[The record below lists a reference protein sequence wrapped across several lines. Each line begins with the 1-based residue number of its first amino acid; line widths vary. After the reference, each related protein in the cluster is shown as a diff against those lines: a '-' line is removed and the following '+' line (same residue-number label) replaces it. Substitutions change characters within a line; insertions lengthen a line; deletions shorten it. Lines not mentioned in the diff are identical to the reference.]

1 MGSTFDIA
9 RELTALSHQL
19 SAKRNHKYRGLK
31 PDSYHRIRIALSTF
45 AEDHG
50 PNPMD
55 ECAVWPA
62 KAHRAKA
69 GASADSAE
77 EMKDTPGV
85 SPGRLHYDLC
95 FVAFSQ
101 ATDSTSSSKFL
112 IS

>member
-1 MGSTFDIA
+1 MGVSPWLNA
-9 RELTALSHQL
+9 Q
-19 SAKRNHKYRGLK
+19 GG
-31 PDSYHRIRIALSTF
+31 P
-45 AEDHG
+45 AE
-50 PNPMD
+50 
-55 ECAVWPA
+55 
-62 KAHRAKA
+62 AHRAKA